1 MPLKLTKPLVFFD
14 IESTGLNVA
23 VDRIVEI
30 ALMKIHP
37 DQVQEKKVYRFNPG
51 IPIPEEVT
59 AIHGITNEDV
69 ADAPHFEDKARE
81 ILEFFGDADVAG
93 YNSNRFDVP
102 MLVEELLRSDLVF
115 DTKNRRFVDVFK
127 IFTTMERRDL
137 EAAYQFYCDKDLK
150 NAHSAEVDID
160 ATYEVLLAQL
170 DRYDVLTNDIKD
182 LHEISK
188 EGDFV
193 DLGRRMIYI
202 NEEPHFNFGK
212 YKGRKVK
219 EVLHREPQYYDWIM
233 RSEFM
238 LDTKQKLKEIKLLMK
253 SGKL

>member
-1 MPLKLTKPLVFFD
+1 MHRDLKTKR
-14 IESTGLNVA
+14 A
-23 VDRIVEI
+23 
-30 ALMKIHP
+30 
-37 DQVQEKKVYRFNPG
+37 
-51 IPIPEEVT
+51 
-59 AIHGITNEDV
+59 
-69 ADAPHFEDKARE
+69 E

-127 IFTTMERRDL
+127 IFTSMERRDL
-137 EAAYQFYCDKDLK
+137 EAAYKFYCDKDLT
-150 NAHSAEVDID
+150 NAHSAEADID

-170 DRYDVLTNDIKD
+170 DRYEDLSNEISD

-202 NEEPHFNFGK
+202 DDVPHFNFGK
-212 YKGRKVK
+212 YKGRKVT
-219 EVLHREPQYYDWIM
+219 EVLHREPQYYEWIM